1 MEPITQAQS
10 NQIRAWAEERD
21 FILSEI
27 ASKREENESLKKS
40 NSILAESSTD
50 LSKRI
55 LISEGRIKELAN
67 REKEIIS
74 LVSLE
79 VADLE
84 KIKTKLQTE
93 ITAFEKDIERLNVI
107 KNNIIETTNF
117 ATETYEIVLKK
128 SKTIDGIFAKASEV
142 NDENVAKMNN
152 LMIELGNS
160 VQKLYDT
167 NEANVEKA
175 NYYINELSKIFF
187 MAQKSSTIKKI
198 M

>member
-1 MEPITQAQS
+1 MNDFTPEQN
-10 NQIRAWAEERD
+10 NQIKTWVSERD
-21 FILSEI
+21 SLTSEI

-40 NSILAESSTD
+40 NSALAESNTELSNKILFAEGLYKELQKREKILITQTNLD
-50 LSKRI
+50 LSK
-55 LISEGRIKELAN
+55 LESEKTRLETTVKSL
-67 REKEIIS
+67 EKEI
-74 LVSLE
+74 E
-79 VADLE
+79 H
-84 KIKTKLQTE
+84 
-93 ITAFEKDIERLNVI
+93 LNVI

-117 ATETYEIVLKK
+117 ATATYETVLKK
-128 SKTIDGIFAKASEV
+128 SKTIDSIFAKATEV

-167 NEANVEKA
+167 NEANVDKA

-187 MAQKSSTIKKI
+187 VVQKKSPIKKI

>member
-1 MEPITQAQS
+1 MNDFTPEQN
-10 NQIRAWAEERD
+10 NQIKTWVSERD
-21 FILSEI
+21 SLTSEI

-40 NSILAESSTD
+40 NSALVKSNTD
-50 LSKRI
+50 LSNRI
-55 LISEGRIKELAN
+55 LVSEGRLRELTGH
-67 REKEIIS
+67 EKDIIS
-74 LVSLE
+74 LVSLDL
-79 VADLE
+79 ADLE
-84 KIKTKLQTE
+84 KSKTKLETE
-93 ITAFEKDIERLNVI
+93 VKSLEKEIEHLNVI

-117 ATETYEIVLKK
+117 ATTTYETVLKK
-128 SKTIDGIFAKASEV
+128 SKTIDSIFAKATEV

-167 NEANVEKA
+167 NEANVDKA

-187 MAQKSSTIKKI
+187 VAQKKSPIKKI